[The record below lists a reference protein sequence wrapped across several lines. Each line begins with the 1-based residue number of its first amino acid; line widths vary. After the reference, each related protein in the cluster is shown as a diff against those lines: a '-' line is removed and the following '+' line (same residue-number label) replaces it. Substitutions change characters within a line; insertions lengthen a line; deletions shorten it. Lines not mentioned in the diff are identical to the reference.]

1 MIGEVKSLIVLC
13 GDIGDLRPLS
23 LLLRGGF
30 IKHYAGCNSEPIG
43 CARHQIGDYALMG
56 LPFVDLPELLNAIHL
71 HSDAILKHVLQLR
84 VLRTCLFREVHWM
97 TPSNLDS
104 GGCLGD

>member
-1 MIGEVKSLIVLC
+1 MIGEVKSLIVLG

-43 CARHQIGDYALMG
+43 RARHQISDYALVC
-56 LPFVDLPELLNAIHL
+56 LPFVDLSELLNTIHF
-71 HSDAILKHVLQLR
+71 HSDAILKNILQLR
-84 VLRTCLFREVHWM
+84 VLRTRLFREVHWM
-97 TPSNLDS
+97 TPGNLDS

>member
-1 MIGEVKSLIVLC
+1 MIGEVKSLIVLS

-23 LLLRGGF
+23 LLLRGDF

-43 CARHQIGDYALMG
+43 SARHQIGDYALMG
-56 LPFVDLPELLNAIHL
+56 LPFVDLSELLNAIHF

-84 VLRTCLFREVHWM
+84 VLCTRLFREVHWM
-97 TPSNLDS
+97 TPGNLDS
-104 GGCLGD
+104 GGGLGD

>member
-13 GDIGDLRPLS
+13 GDIGDLRPLT

-30 IKHYAGCNSEPIG
+30 IKHYAGCNSESIG
-43 CARHQIGDYALMG
+43 SARHQIGDYALVG
-56 LPFVDLPELLNAIHL
+56 LPFVDLPELLNAINF

-84 VLRTCLFREVHWM
+84 ILSTRLFREVHWM
-97 TPSNLDS
+97 TPGNLDS